1 MLLLY
6 VLSVIFE
13 YVIFKAFLFR
23 FVFCF
28 FMSICSVVSSN
39 TKSKTE
45 TTSLRSAQD
54 TNQCS
59 LRSAQDTNQLS
70 WWYTIN
76 SGRME
81 LGLSL

>member
-13 YVIFKAFLFR
+13 YVIFRAFLFR
-23 FVFCF
+23 FFLFF

-39 TKSKTE
+39 IKSKTE

-54 TNQCS
+54 TNQ
-59 LRSAQDTNQLS
+59 LS
-70 WWYTIN
+70 WWICILLIVEEWN
-76 SGRME
+76 WACLLRCSVIR
-81 LGLSL
+81 LC